1 MIKKVLHVAQSRN
14 MNSLILF
21 YVQNV
26 HDDSV
31 NENHDKLGTKFN
43 TFTVNV
49 ASIIFKFSK
58 ILNNFDPPKK
68 EFI

>member
-26 HDDSV
+26 HNDSV
-31 NENHDKLGTKFN
+31 NENPDKLRTKFN

-49 ASIIFKFSK
+49 ASINLYIFQDIEQF
-58 ILNNFDPPKK
+58 
-68 EFI
+68 

>member
-31 NENHDKLGTKFN
+31 NENPDKLRTKFN

-49 ASIIFKFSK
+49 ASIN
-58 ILNNFDPPKK
+58 L
-68 EFI
+68 